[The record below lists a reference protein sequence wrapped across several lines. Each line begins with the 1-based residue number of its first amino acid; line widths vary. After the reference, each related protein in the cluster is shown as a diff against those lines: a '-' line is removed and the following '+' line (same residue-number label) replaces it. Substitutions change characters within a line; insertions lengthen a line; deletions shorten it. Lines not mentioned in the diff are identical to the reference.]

1 MIPFTLSILSS
12 TIIFIIF
19 RLFKRFEIDTFQ
31 AIVFNYFTA
40 AVMGFALYG
49 DAWNNLAWVQNS
61 WMVYSIMTSLLFI
74 SLFFLM
80 GLSSQENGVASTS
93 VAVKMSMAIS
103 IILLVLYHSESPS
116 LTKVVGIIFAFISV
130 ILVSLPN
137 DKSRSVSNHRWVLV
151 VLFFGG
157 GTLDFLLNFV
167 QENQLAVLDPS
178 LFSAISLGLAGCVG
192 AIILC
197 FRLLKRKT
205 TLAFKNV
212 VAGVVLGVP
221 NFFSIYF
228 LLLAYRTTGWTD
240 TAVLAL
246 TNVSVVLGT
255 VIVGFVLF
263 KEARTSKKM
272 IGLAIAL
279 LAIITLYIAEK

>member
-1 MIPFTLSILSS
+1 MIPFILSILSS
-12 TIIFIIF
+12 TIIFILF
-19 RLFKRFEIDTFQ
+19 KLFKRFEINTFQ

-40 AVMGFALYG
+40 AGIGFALYG
-49 DAWNNLAWVQNS
+49 DTWNSLAWEQNN
-61 WMVYSIMTSLLFI
+61 WMAYSIMTSLLFI

-103 IILLVLYHSESPS
+103 IILLIIYHSEAPS
-116 LTKVVGIIFAFISV
+116 LTKAMGIIFAFISV

-137 DKSRSVSNHRWVLV
+137 EKSEPVSNRRWTLI

-157 GTLDFLLNFV
+157 GALDFLLNFV
-167 QENQLAVLDPS
+167 QETQLTVLDPS
-178 LFSAISLGLAGCVG
+178 LFSAISLGLAGCIGV
-192 AIILC
+192 ILLS

-205 TLAFKNV
+205 TLALKNV
-212 VAGVVLGVP
+212 VAGVVLGIP

-228 LLLAYRTTGWTD
+228 LLLAYRTSGWTD
-240 TAVLAL
+240 TTVLAL

-255 VIVGFVLF
+255 VIIGFVLF

-272 IGLAIAL
+272 RGLVVAL
-279 LAIITLYIAEK
+279 LAIITLYLAER